1 MTAVKVVP
9 PTGSPVLIYTVADPT
24 IPKAGWNL
32 LMIESDASRG
42 VHNPGLVKNVL
53 DVTIYALQ
61 HLTSTTGGYTDPGL
75 NGGPGNSA
83 GAVSCTTP
91 YVYWAEI
98 ATHGKGLAG
107 SQWRTDMVATNLTST
122 AAALRFVLHTGS
134 GNLETTGTVPASGQG
149 IFADIVGMLG
159 VETKGALEICSDR
172 PLLVTGRIFNQAT
185 EGTFGQFVDGH
196 VANLGLSAGQVA
208 ELIGLRQEAGNYRT
222 NIGVANGG
230 TQPAQAE
237 ITLFNNAGT
246 VLTTYTLTV
255 PPGQVIQDLQPF
267 QARANSPDLG
277 WGFATV
283 KVVSGSNV
291 MTSASVVDA
300 VTNDPT
306 YIPAK
311 R

>member
-1 MTAVKVVP
+1 
-9 PTGSPVLIYTVADPT
+9 
-24 IPKAGWNL
+24 
-32 LMIESDASRG
+32 MIESDKSKG

-75 NGGPGNSA
+75 NGGPGNST
-83 GAVSCTTP
+83 GAVSCTSP

-98 ATHGKGLAG
+98 ATRGKGLTG
-107 SQWRTDMVATNLTST
+107 SQWRTDMVAMNLTST

-134 GNLETTGTVPASGQG
+134 ANLETNGTVPASGQG

-159 VETKGALEICSDR
+159 VEAKGALEICSDK
-172 PLLVTGRIFNQAT
+172 PLLVTGRIFNQSA

-196 VANLGLSAGQVA
+196 VANLGLASGQVA
-208 ELIGLRQEAGNYRT
+208 QLIGLRQETGKYRT

-237 ITLFNNAGT
+237 ITLFNNAGAA
-246 VLTTYTLTV
+246 LTTYTLTV

-267 QARANSPDLG
+267 QARANMPDLG